1 MAQSLGDERA
11 ASHWFVE
18 CLQLAPDD
26 LYTRAAYADLLL
38 QQGRAVDTLELLKG
52 FESMEPMLLRMAIAQ
67 RQLNDPQLPETRAL
81 LANAFAV
88 EEQRNE
94 AVHRR
99 EQARFLLDVE
109 AQPSAALAA
118 ARQNWQVQREPAD
131 LLILLRAAHA
141 AHQNGAAAAAA
152 QFANLHAIED
162 VRLRPYLEP
171 AP

>member
-1 MAQSLGDERA
+1 M
-11 ASHWFVE
+11 
-18 CLQLAPDD
+18 
-26 LYTRAAYADLLL
+26 L